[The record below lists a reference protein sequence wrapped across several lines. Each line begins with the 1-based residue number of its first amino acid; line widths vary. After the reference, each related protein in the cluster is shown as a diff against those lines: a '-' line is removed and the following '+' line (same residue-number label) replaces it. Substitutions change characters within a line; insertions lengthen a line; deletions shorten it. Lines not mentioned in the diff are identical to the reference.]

1 MPLVR
6 IALRRGKSAAYIA
19 ALRNGIY
26 RAMRE
31 SFDVPEKDR
40 FILVSQHEAE
50 EFDYDADYL
59 GIQRNDDL
67 VIVQIA
73 CNNTRTTER
82 KQAFYKRMAELLAE
96 KPGLRPENLL
106 INLLETGKENWS
118 FGNGMAQYV

>member
-31 SFDVPEKDR
+31 AFDVPENDR
-40 FILVSQHEAE
+40 FILVSQHEAD
-50 EFDYDADYL
+50 EFDYDPGYL
-59 GIQRNDDL
+59 GIARDDDL
-67 VIVQIA
+67 VMVQIA
-73 CNNTRTTER
+73 CNNTRTTEK
-82 KQAFYKRMAELLAE
+82 KQAFYKRMAEVLAE
-96 KPGLRPENLL
+96 EPGLRPENLL

-118 FGNGMAQYV
+118 FGNGIAQYV

>member
-31 SFDVPEKDR
+31 SFDVPENDR

-50 EFDYDADYL
+50 EFDYDAGYL
-59 GIQRNDDL
+59 GIARDDDL
-67 VIVQIA
+67 VMVQIA
-73 CNNTRTTER
+73 CNNTRTTDK
-82 KQAFYKRMAELLAE
+82 KQAFYQRMAELLAE
-96 KPGLRPENLL
+96 EPGLRPENLL

-118 FGNGMAQYV
+118 FGNGIAQYV

>member
-31 SFDVPEKDR
+31 AFDVPENDR

-50 EFDYDADYL
+50 EFDYDAGYM
-59 GIQRNDDL
+59 GIARDDDL
-67 VIVQIA
+67 VMVQIA
-73 CNNTRTTER
+73 CNNTRTTEK
-82 KQAFYKRMAELLAE
+82 KQAFYQRMAEILAE
-96 KPGLRPENLL
+96 EPGLRPENLL

-118 FGNGMAQYV
+118 FGNGVAQYV

>member
-31 SFDVPEKDR
+31 AFDVPENDR

-50 EFDYDADYL
+50 EFDYDPGYL
-59 GIQRNDDL
+59 GIARDDDL
-67 VIVQIA
+67 VMVQIA
-73 CNNTRTTER
+73 CNNTRTTEK
-82 KQAFYKRMAELLAE
+82 KQAFYKKMAQLLAE
-96 KPGLRPENLL
+96 EPGLRPENLL

-118 FGNGMAQYV
+118 FGNGIAQYV

>member
-6 IALRRGKSAAYIA
+6 IALRRGKSPAYIA

-31 SFDVPEKDR
+31 AFDVPENDR

-50 EFDYDADYL
+50 EFDYDAGYL
-59 GIQRNDDL
+59 GIARDDDL

-73 CNNTRTTER
+73 CNNTRTTEK
-82 KQAFYKRMAELLAE
+82 KQAFYRRMAELLAE
-96 KPGLRPENLL
+96 DPGLRPENLF
-106 INLLETGKENWS
+106 INLLETAKENWS
-118 FGNGMAQYV
+118 FGHGVAQYV

>member
-31 SFDVPEKDR
+31 AFDVPENDR

-50 EFDYDADYL
+50 EFDYDPGYL
-59 GIQRNDDL
+59 DIARDDDL
-67 VIVQIA
+67 VMVQIA
-73 CNNTRTTER
+73 CNNTRTTEK

-96 KPGLRPENLL
+96 QPGLRPENLL

-118 FGNGMAQYV
+118 FGNGIAQYV

>member
-6 IALRRGKSAAYIA
+6 IALRRGKSAAYLA

-31 SFDVPEKDR
+31 SFDVPENDR

-50 EFDYDADYL
+50 EFDYDAGYL
-59 GIQRNDDL
+59 GIARDDDL
-67 VIVQIA
+67 VMVQIA
-73 CNNTRTTER
+73 CNNTRTTAK
-82 KQAFYKRMAELLAE
+82 KQAFYQRMAEILAQE
-96 KPGLRPENLL
+96 PGLRPENLL

-118 FGNGMAQYV
+118 FGNGIAQYV

>member
-31 SFDVPEKDR
+31 AFDVPENDR

-50 EFDYDADYL
+50 EFDYDASYL
-59 GIQRNDDL
+59 GIARDDDL

-73 CNNTRTTER
+73 CNNTRTTEK

-96 KPGLRPENLL
+96 EPGLRPENLL

-118 FGNGMAQYV
+118 FGNGIAQYV